1 LPFWPPPVLSLQTR
15 RLIPCQILR
24 CGDYLNSHITA
35 RDNLSRLFWFTGKKI
50 IDRSEVLRHSKKRRH
65 CARQGDTLKITI
77 TYNEAGDKF
86 VVELPDGTFSEIL
99 AADELDTT
107 ITGEDGSMFLV
118 KGQHDGTVYELVPVD
133 DVEVV
138 KGDLAEMENEED
150 DTQEPE

>member
-1 LPFWPPPVLSLQTR
+1 
-15 RLIPCQILR
+15 
-24 CGDYLNSHITA
+24 
-35 RDNLSRLFWFTGKKI
+35 
-50 IDRSEVLRHSKKRRH
+50 
-65 CARQGDTLKITI
+65 LKITI

-107 ITGEDGSMFLV
+107 IIGQDGSMFLV